1 MGRLLGLAQLRS
13 RWGGRYLV
21 VGLRRRAHYRC
32 ARGTRRRSPRIR
44 TLTGD
49 LGGERPRVGGGR
61 KLDSARVEVGEDEW
75 TNLVRRLTGSWV
87 LSARVMRPIGGIPGG
102 DHPGYDHPGST

>member
-21 VGLRRRAHYRC
+21 VGLRRRDHYRC

-61 KLDSARVEVGEDEW
+61 KLDSVAA
-75 TNLVRRLTGSWV
+75 V
-87 LSARVMRPIGGIPGG
+87 LSREHLLPSIWACALCRAARTLVSDERNPA
-102 DHPGYDHPGST
+102 S